1 MKHSSTVRCENR
13 CYNLASSEME
23 LLSLLPAGTPLSALF
38 TQTVARLVLAAV
50 LGGIIGLE
58 REFSR
63 KPAGLRTN
71 MFICI
76 GSAMFTILSIE
87 IAISHAN
94 SDATR
99 IAAQIIPGIG
109 FIGAGSILHARGGVT
124 GLTTAATL
132 FVVASV
138 GMACGG
144 GYYVS
149 AVFATGLILVCLL
162 LLGWMERQL
171 NLKPILVN
179 YTLATD
185 HSMDEVMEELGAA
198 LEENDKEMRRTR
210 VTKLNGRKRITFSVD
225 ATRGEHKQ
233 LLQRF
238 RGSEPLRTI
247 EASAERDA
255 E

>member
-1 MKHSSTVRCENR
+1 
-13 CYNLASSEME
+13 ME
-23 LLSLLPAGTPLSALF
+23 LLALLSAGTPLPALV
-38 TQTVARLVLAAV
+38 TQTVARLVLAGA
-50 LGGIIGLE
+50 LGGVIGLE

-87 IAISHAN
+87 IAISHPT

-179 YTLATD
+179 YTLATER
-185 HSMDEVMEELGAA
+185 SMDEVMEELGAA

-210 VTKLNGRKRITFSVD
+210 VTKLDGRKRISFSVD
-225 ATRGEHKQ
+225 ATRGEHKH

-238 RGSEPLRTI
+238 RRSEPLHTI
-247 EASAERDA
+247 EASAESDID
-255 E
+255 